1 MQVLSVLGN
10 PFAKHEGIRDYILKL
25 MPSILAI
32 DQTIVMDFERT
43 TSFTYNT
50 AHLVLDR
57 FKSTKIAY
65 HTSSYQPNLLQGLK
79 AEFLSLKRLCE
90 KVSPVLTVQNFVR
103 MLLKRVHYLKKRR

>member
-1 MQVLSVLGN
+1 MVGN
-10 PFAKHEGIRDYILKL
+10 PFGKHDGIREFIVKL
-25 MPSILAI
+25 MPSILSI

-50 AHLVLDR
+50 AYLVLDR

-65 HTSSYQPNLLQGLK
+65 HTSSYQVNLLQGLK